1 MPQPLAPE
9 VAAAVARAVQDLRFL
24 ARTLAAAG
32 QHAAALR
39 LLGMEAS
46 VRADVLEKLEAAPTI
61 AMRVERI
68 QHRQAC

>member
-1 MPQPLAPE
+1 MSQPLPPE
-9 VAAAVARAVQDLRFL
+9 VAAAVVRATHDLRFL
-24 ARTLAAAG
+24 AQTLAAAG

-46 VRADVLEKLEAAPTI
+46 VEADVREKLAGAATMTPP
-61 AMRVERI
+61 VERI

>member
-1 MPQPLAPE
+1 MPQPLSPE
-9 VAAAVARAVQDLRFL
+9 VDAAVARAVRDLRFL
-24 ARTLAAAG
+24 ARALAAAG

-46 VRADVLEKLEAAPTI
+46 VEADVREKLEAASTMTPP
-61 AMRVERI
+61 VERI